1 MNSLDFMNLLVGWHY
16 DGSKNLSQAG
26 MQVLKKMIIHQDSG
40 LAMLDFA
47 KSRKNLTDYD
57 YWCLL
62 GILYIHG
69 GYWSFMS
76 PNLWRLLLNSSRS
89 QRNMIMQPFE
99 RRALKNLP
107 EKVVC
112 YRIHHSKEEHDWIS
126 YTISSWLI
134 PKFVKA
140 YRKHDAFYSVEKFEV
155 AKQDI
160 DFFFGRN
167 YEDEIVVLDRSKV
180 KKTKEVNNDRII
192 RFRKFREVN

>member
-1 MNSLDFMNLLVGWHY
+1 MTSLNFMNLLVGWHY
-16 DGSKNLSQAG
+16 DGSKNLSRAG
-26 MQVLKKMIIHQDSG
+26 MQTLKKMIIHQDSG

-47 KSRKNLTDYD
+47 KNRKDLTDYD

-69 GYWSFMS
+69 GYWSFIT

-134 PKFVKA
+134 SKFVKE
-140 YRKHDAFYSVEKFEV
+140 YREHDAFYSVEKFEV

-180 KKTKEVNNDRII
+180 KKIKEVNNDRI
-192 RFRKFREVN
+192 

>member
-26 MQVLKKMIIHQDSG
+26 MQTLKKMIIHQDSG

-47 KSRKNLTDYD
+47 KSRKDLTDYD

-69 GYWSFMS
+69 GYWSFIT
-76 PNLWRLLLNSSRS
+76 PDLWRLLLSSSRP
-89 QRNMIMQPFE
+89 QRNMIMQPSDHKILE
-99 RRALKNLP
+99 GLP
-107 EKVVC
+107 ENVIC

-134 PKFVKA
+134 SKFVKE
-140 YRKHDAFYSVEKFEV
+140 YREHDAFYSVEKFEV

-180 KKTKEVNNDRII
+180 KKIKEVNNDRI
-192 RFRKFREVN
+192 

>member
-1 MNSLDFMNLLVGWHY
+1 MNSLDFMNLLGGWNY
-16 DGSKNLSQAG
+16 DGLKNLSQVG
-26 MQVLKKMIIHQDSG
+26 MQTLKKMIIHQDSG

-47 KSRKNLTDYD
+47 KSKNDLSDYD

-69 GYWSFMS
+69 GYWSFIT
-76 PNLWRLLLNSSRS
+76 PNLWRLLLSSSRPH
-89 QRNMIMQPFE
+89 RNMIMQPFE
-99 RRALKNLP
+99 RRVLKNLP

-126 YTISSWLI
+126 YTISRQTI
-134 PKFVKA
+134 PKIVKA
-140 YRKHDAFYSVEKFEV
+140 YRKNDAFYSVEKFEV

-180 KKTKEVNNDRII
+180 KKIKEVNNDRI
-192 RFRKFREVN
+192 

>member
-1 MNSLDFMNLLVGWHY
+1 MTSLDFMNLLVGWHY
-16 DGSKNLSQAG
+16 DGSKNLSQVG
-26 MQVLKKMIIHQDSG
+26 MQTLKKMIIHQDSG

-47 KSRKNLTDYD
+47 KSKNDLTDYD

-62 GILYIHG
+62 GALYIHG
-69 GYWSFMS
+69 GYWSFMN
-76 PNLWRLLLNSSRS
+76 PNLWRLLLRSSRP

-99 RRALKNLP
+99 RRTLENLP
-107 EKVVC
+107 EKVIC
-112 YRIHHSKEEHDWIS
+112 YRIHHSKAESDWIS

-155 AKQDI
+155 ARQDI

-180 KKTKEVNNDRII
+180 KKIKEVNNDRI
-192 RFRKFREVN
+192 

>member
-1 MNSLDFMNLLVGWHY
+1 MNSLDFMSLLVGWHY

-69 GYWSFMS
+69 GYWSFIT
-76 PNLWRLLLNSSRS
+76 PNLWRLLLSSERP

-99 RRALKNLP
+99 RRTLENLP
-107 EKVVC
+107 EKVIC
-112 YRIHHSKEEHDWIS
+112 YRIHHSKAESDWIS
-126 YTISSWLI
+126 YTISSRLI
-134 PKFVKA
+134 SKFVKE
-140 YRKHDAFYSVEKFEV
+140 YRKHDAFYSVEKFKV

-180 KKTKEVNNDRII
+180 KKLKR
-192 RFRKFREVN
+192 